1 MEIYNLYPGSYA
13 SNCYVI
19 SSNSHAAVIDPSADA
34 HVILDFLEKKGLTI
48 DFIVATHGHFD
59 HLISADELR
68 NLSGVPLYI
77 HESDACCLSD
87 GEKNAYSIFFGGNK
101 TYQPAEKIL
110 RDGDLITLGETS
122 LRIINTPGHTAGC
135 ICLLC
140 EDSLFTGDTL
150 FSDSIGRLDLYSGST
165 PKMRS
170 SLSLLRGLDQRLKI
184 YPGHGDTGILG
195 HALDV
200 VSYYF

>member
-1 MEIYNLYPGSYA
+1 MDIYNLYPGSYA

-19 SSNSHAAVIDPSADA
+19 ASNGHTAVIDPSADA
-34 HVILDFLEKKGLTI
+34 HVILDFLDKKELTL

-68 NLSGVPLYI
+68 NLSGAPLYI
-77 HESDACCLSD
+77 HESDSQCLSD

-101 TYQPAEKIL
+101 TYLPSEKAL
-110 RDGDLITLGETS
+110 RDGDVITLGETK
-122 LRIINTPGHTAGC
+122 LRVINTPGHTEGC

-140 EDSLFTGDTL
+140 EDVLFTGDTL
-150 FSDSIGRLDLYSGST
+150 FSDSVGRLDLYSGS
-165 PKMRS
+165 PLKMRQ
-170 SLSLLRGLDQRLKI
+170 SLARLRALDPKLKI
-184 YPGHGDTGILG
+184 CPGHGNAGVLG